1 MKCVAIVGPKKL
13 EVQNRE
19 ELTGKKGYILIDVIK
34 AGICGSDIHYWVS
47 GEPKGLVMGHEFSGI
62 VIDNGGSTKFKE
74 GDRVTALPISPCLEC
89 KECKNG
95 NEQICAHTWEHAVGL
110 SLDYPGG
117 FGGRVLVREDMVR
130 HLPDNVTFE
139 SGAMIEPA
147 AVAIRAVNISNIKKG
162 DRALVI
168 GGGIIGLLTA
178 LFLKLRGASYV
189 ALSETNAARGEKSVK
204 LGVADEWFNALDPKF
219 MEKVLAKT
227 ENGTGFDVVADCCG
241 NSPALTS
248 AIVLTRPNGNLIM
261 VGISLGNVSVPLVS
275 AVMKEINIKGSIAY
289 KPYEFDTVIKLVS
302 ERKINLEKF
311 IDDIVT
317 LNDVQHS
324 FERLT
329 SGNDSAVKILVDPN
343 KHKIIE
349 LDN

>member
-1 MKCVAIVGPKKL
+1 M
-13 EVQNRE
+13 
-19 ELTGKKGYILIDVIK
+19 
-34 AGICGSDIHYWVS
+34 S
-47 GEPKGLVMGHEFSGI
+47 
-62 VIDNGGSTKFKE
+62 
-74 GDRVTALPISPCLEC
+74 
-89 KECKNG
+89 
-95 NEQICAHTWEHAVGL
+95 
-110 SLDYPGG
+110 
-117 FGGRVLVREDMVR
+117 
-130 HLPDNVTFE
+130 
-139 SGAMIEPA
+139 
-147 AVAIRAVNISNIKKG
+147 
-162 DRALVI
+162 
-168 GGGIIGLLTA
+168 
-178 LFLKLRGASYV
+178 
-189 ALSETNAARGEKSVK
+189 
-204 LGVADEWFNALDPKF
+204 
-219 MEKVLAKT
+219 
-227 ENGTGFDVVADCCG
+227 TGFDVVADCCG